1 MKNPLATSRLT
12 LQQYGIQLPE
22 TESEVK
28 GLMKEVTR
36 QQENALMMALRG
48 KSIHGAHHKTLEG
61 DGIDQASTETLII
74 AAQDGGIVMRKY
86 QSEVWATRVDP
97 TCQKCGD
104 GVESI
109 GHIIVSP
116 YESSKWLGYKE
127 HHDNVLG
134 ELTKAV
140 TSKWRVTDQVQ
151 VGSVGMGLSQ

>member
-1 MKNPLATSRLT
+1 
-12 LQQYGIQLPE
+12 
-22 TESEVK
+22 
-28 GLMKEVTR
+28 
-36 QQENALMMALRG
+36 
-48 KSIHGAHHKTLEG
+48 
-61 DGIDQASTETLII
+61 
-74 AAQDGGIVMRKY
+74 MRKY

-109 GHIIVSP
+109 GHIVSA

-127 HHDNVLG
+127 RHDNALG